1 MNILITGGASG
12 LGKAIT
18 EILAENKNNT
28 VYFTYSKSE
37 EKAKKLTSIFKN
49 TVSIKCDFSE
59 SSELGLLKDQ
69 IKELDLDVLINNAYC
84 SKINQIH
91 FHKSPPL
98 DFLSEFKDNIIP
110 TIIITQEVIK
120 LFRKK
125 RNGKII
131 TILSSSLNN
140 VPPVGMSS
148 YVANKAYME
157 KLTKSWVA
165 ENSKFNITS
174 NSISP
179 SFMKTALTDDVDERV
194 VEQMILNHPNKNLIT
209 VKEVAEAVLFFA
221 NAGNHINGVD
231 LLMNA
236 GVNIK

>member
-18 EILAENKNNT
+18 ETLAENKHNT

-37 EKAKKLTSIFKN
+37 ESAKKIKSIFEN
-49 TVSIKCDFSE
+49 TISIKCDFSE
-59 SSELGLLKDQ
+59 PSELLSLKEQ
-69 IKELDLDVLINNAYC
+69 IKEMDLDALVNNAYC
-84 SKINQIH
+84 SKINQMH
-91 FHKSPPL
+91 FHKSPPV
-98 DFLSEFKDNIIP
+98 DFLTDFKDNIIP

-125 RNGKII
+125 KNGKII
-131 TILSSSLNN
+131 TILSSYLSN
-140 VPPVGMSS
+140 VPPIGLSS
-148 YVANKAYME
+148 YVANKAYLG
-157 KLTKSWVA
+157 KLTKSWA
-165 ENSKFNITS
+165 NENSKFNITS

-179 SFMKTALTDDVDERV
+179 SFMKTGLTDDVDERV
-194 VEQMILNHPNKNLIT
+194 IEQMILNHPNKNLIT
-209 VKEVAEAVLFFA
+209 PKEVAEAVLFLT